1 MKYYSLNKVGLFSSN
16 GESYYMVLDDVANKA
31 YAVYR
36 NKYNF
41 SGLSEQFKQVRLN
54 WFEVPEREV
63 KGFNSSFFKEI
74 MTKTLGD
81 IKEEFKEAKKKFKIG
96 AKIHDSSQS
105 KRIVTGIQLFLEPE
119 KDVTSY
125 LVEQDIKNHGY
136 CVAVVGNRYSE
147 PWKNVQLVTVKVNG
161 YEAVDA
167 GDTYTFGCAV
177 IDKDLL
183 RFTKEF
189 LQKEPLKGNRG
200 PKSVIIGEGEFT
212 LEILKSLNL

>member
-1 MKYYSLNKVGLFSSN
+1 MKYYSLNKSTLFSN
-16 GESYYMVLDDVANKA
+16 GENYYMALDDVTNKA

-36 NKYNF
+36 NKYNS
-41 SGLSEQFKQVRLN
+41 SGSSEDFQRVRLN

-63 KGFNSSFFKEI
+63 KGFNSNFFKEI
-74 MTKTLGD
+74 MSKTLED
-81 IKEEFKEAKKKFKIG
+81 IKTELKEAKKKFKIG
-96 AKIHDSSQS
+96 TKVCDSCW
-105 KRIVTGIQLFLEPE
+105 KERIVTGIWLFLEPE
-119 KDVTSY
+119 KGATSF

-136 CVAVVGNRYSE
+136 CVAVIGNGYSE
-147 PWKNVQLVTVKVNG
+147 PWKLPQLITIKVNG
-161 YEAVDA
+161 YEAVDT

-200 PKSVIIGEGEFT
+200 PKSVKIGEGEFT